1 MTQQPL
7 LSVRDLAV
15 TFTTPSGE
23 FEAIRRVSFDLA
35 AGETLAIV
43 GESGSGKSTTAASV
57 NRLLA
62 ENGRISDGSITFD
75 GVSIHDAPERTMVGI
90 RGKGVGLVPQD
101 PMSNLDPIHRVGTQ
115 IREAL
120 EVHGIAKGAAARIRV
135 VELLE
140 MVGIPEPERRARQ
153 YPHEL
158 SGGMRQR
165 VLIAMGL
172 ACRPKLL
179 IADEPTSAL
188 DVTVQRTILDELDR
202 LTSELG
208 TAVLLITHDL
218 PLAAE
223 RADTILVMYRGDVV
237 EQGRAAGILAR
248 PQHEY
253 TQRLLAAA
261 PDFGSVRLVGDG
273 PATTVH
279 RPTGPDL
286 AVAAAEPLV
295 RLTDVRKEYPIRSSG
310 WRRQDPF
317 VAVTGSTF
325 DIARGET
332 VAVVGGSGSGKSTT
346 AKMVLALEHQTS
358 GSITFDGAQLSGLR
372 GGDLMRFRS
381 RVQPVFQ
388 NPYGSLDARWTV
400 RRSIEEPMV
409 LHGIGDAATRKARA
423 LDLLD
428 RVALPAATAD
438 KLPNEMSGG
447 QLQRVAIA
455 RALALQTDLVVLDE
469 AVSALDVV
477 VQEQILELL
486 VELQQEL
493 GLAYL
498 FISHDLAVVRMV
510 SHRVHVMDHGQIV
523 ESGTPDQIFGAPQH
537 EYTRTLLRA
546 IPGARVLDD
555 DRAA

>member
-15 TFTTPSGE
+15 TFTTPSGD
-23 FEAIRRVSFDLA
+23 FDAIRRVSFDLA

-75 GVSIHDAPERTMVGI
+75 GVPIHDAPERTMVGI
-90 RGKGVGLVPQD
+90 RGKGIGLVPQD

-120 EVHGIAKGAAARIRV
+120 EVHGIAKGAAARTRV

-202 LTSELG
+202 LTSDLG

-237 EQGRAAGILAR
+237 EQGPAAAILAR
-248 PQHEY
+248 PEHEY

-273 PATTVH
+273 PLTTASRATGTNI
-279 RPTGPDL
+279 PAT
-286 AVAAAEPLV
+286 EPLV
-295 RLTDVRKEYPIRSSG
+295 RLTDVRKEYPVRSGG

-317 VAVTGSTF
+317 VAVAGSTF

-346 AKMVLALEHQTS
+346 AKMVLALEPATS
-358 GSITFDGAQLSGLR
+358 GSITFDGAEVSGLR
-372 GGDLMRFRS
+372 GDDLMRFRS

-388 NPYGSLDARWTV
+388 NPYGSLDARWSV
-400 RRSIEEPMV
+400 RRSVEEPML
-409 LHGIGDAATRKARA
+409 LHGIGDAASRRARA
-423 LDLLD
+423 LELLD
-428 RVALPAATAD
+428 RVALPAATAE

-510 SHRVHVMDHGQIV
+510 SHRVHVMDHGHIV
-523 ESGTPDQIFGAPQH
+523 ESGTPDEIFGAPRH
-537 EYTRTLLRA
+537 EYTRTLLAA
-546 IPGARVLDD
+546 IPRARVLDD

>member
-15 TFTTPSGE
+15 TFTTPSGD

-62 ENGRISDGSITFD
+62 DNGRISDGSITFD
-75 GVSIHDAPERTMVGI
+75 GVPVHDAPERTMTGI
-90 RGKGVGLVPQD
+90 RGKGIGLVPQD

-120 EVHGIAKGAAARIRV
+120 EVHGIAKGAAARTRV

-223 RADTILVMYRGDVV
+223 RADTILVMYRGEVV

-248 PQHEY
+248 PEHDY

-273 PATTVH
+273 PVTTAT
-279 RPTGPDL
+279 RSTGPDI

-295 RLTDVRKEYPIRSSG
+295 RLTDVRKEYPIRSGG

-317 VAVTGSTF
+317 VAVAGSTF

-346 AKMVLALEHQTS
+346 AKMVLALEQQTS
-358 GSITFDGAQLSGLR
+358 GSITFAGAEVSGLR
-372 GGDLMRFRS
+372 GADLMRFRS

-409 LHGIGDAATRKARA
+409 LHGIGDAASRRSRA

-486 VELQQEL
+486 VELQREL

-510 SHRVHVMDHGQIV
+510 SHRVHVMDHGHVV
-523 ESGTPDQIFGAPQH
+523 ESGTPDEIFGAPQH

>member
-1 MTQQPL
+1 MSAL
-7 LSVRDLAV
+7 LSVNDLGV
-15 TFTTPSGE
+15 SFTTPAGE
-23 FEAIRRVSFDLA
+23 FDAIRHVSFDIA

-62 ENGRISDGSITFD
+62 DNGRISGGSIVFD
-75 GVSIHDAPERTMVGI
+75 GTPIQDSDERTMRRI
-90 RGKGVGLVPQD
+90 RGRGIGLVPQD
-101 PMSNLDPIHRVGTQ
+101 PMSNLDPIQRVGTQ

-120 EVHGIAKGAAARIRV
+120 EVHGLAKGAAARSRV

-165 VLIAMGL
+165 ILIAIGL

-202 LTSELG
+202 LTTELG

-223 RADTILVMYRGDVV
+223 RADSIVVLYRGDVV
-237 EQGRAAGILAR
+237 EQGGATGILES

-261 PDFGSVRLVGDG
+261 PDFDSIRLVADR
-273 PATTVH
+273 PA
-279 RPTGPDL
+279 PDSSGGG
-286 AVAAAEPLV
+286 VAEGSAAPLV
-295 RLTDVRKEYPIRSSG
+295 SLRSVGKEYPIRNG
-310 WRRQDPF
+310 LWGAKTPF
-317 VAVTGSTF
+317 VAVEDSTF

-346 AKMVLALEHQTS
+346 ARLVLGLEAPTR
-358 GSITFDGAQLSGLR
+358 GTIDFDGADIGSLR
-372 GGDLMRFRS
+372 GAERMRFRS

-400 RRSIEEPMV
+400 RRSIEEPMM
-409 LHGIGDAATRKARA
+409 LHGVGDAASRKARA
-423 LDLLD
+423 LELLD
-428 RVALPAATAD
+428 RVALTSATAD
-438 KLPNEMSGG
+438 KLPTEMSGG

-455 RALALQTDLVVLDE
+455 RALALRTDLVVLDE

-486 VELQQEL
+486 VELQNEL

-498 FISHDLAVVRMV
+498 FISHDLAVVRLV
-510 SHRVHVMDHGQIV
+510 AHRVHVMDHGRIV
-523 ESGTPDQIFGAPQH
+523 ESGTPDQIFHAPEH
-537 EYTRTLLRA
+537 DYTRSLLQA
-546 IPGARVLDD
+546 IPGGVPAPQE
-555 DRAA
+555 A

>member
-1 MTQQPL
+1 MSQAPL
-7 LSVRDLAV
+7 LSVNDLGV
-15 TFTTPSGE
+15 TFTTPSGD
-23 FEAIRRVSFDLA
+23 FEAIRRVTFDLA
-35 AGETLAIV
+35 PGETLAIV

-62 ENGRISDGSITFD
+62 ENGRISSGSVLFD
-75 GVSIHDAPERTMVGI
+75 GAPIHDADERTMQRI
-90 RGKGVGLVPQD
+90 RGKGIGLVPQD
-101 PMSNLDPIHRVGTQ
+101 PMSNLDPIQRVGTQ

-120 EVHGIAKGAAARIRV
+120 EVHGIAKGAAARSRV

-165 VLIAMGL
+165 ILIAMGL

-223 RADTILVMYRGDVV
+223 RADAVLVMYRGEVV
-237 EQGRAAGILAR
+237 EQGEATTILES

-253 TQRLLAAA
+253 TRRLLAAA
-261 PDFGSVRLVGDG
+261 PDFGSVRLVED
-273 PATTVH
+273 
-279 RPTGPDL
+279 RPLPGISASAPTS
-286 AVAAAEPLV
+286 EPLV
-295 RLTDVRKEYPIRSSG
+295 RLDSVRKEYPIRG
-310 WRRQDPF
+310 GAWGRKTPF
-317 VAVTGSTF
+317 VAVEGSSF

-346 AKMVLALEHQTS
+346 ARLVLGLEAPTS
-358 GSITFDGAQLSGLR
+358 GTIAFDGADVGSLR
-372 GGDLMRFRS
+372 GAELMRFRS

-388 NPYGSLDARWTV
+388 NPYGSLDGRWTV

-409 LHGIGDAATRKARA
+409 LHSVGDAASRKARA
-423 LDLLD
+423 LELLD
-428 RVALPAATAD
+428 RVALPASTAD

-455 RALALQTDLVVLDE
+455 RALALRTDLVVLDE

-486 VELQQEL
+486 VELQREL
-493 GLAYL
+493 DLAYL
-498 FISHDLAVVRMV
+498 FISHDLAVVRLL
-510 SHRVHVMDHGQIV
+510 SHRVHVMDHGRII
-523 ESGTPDQIFGAPQH
+523 ESGTPDQIFGAPEQ
-537 EYTRTLLRA
+537 EYTRTLLAA
-546 IPGARVLDD
+546 IPGARQLDRD
-555 DRAA
+555 PAV